1 MARFAGFIVAALLVA
16 ACAGPQPS
24 FYAPKDGRDGYV
36 EEELPKGLYIVS
48 FQGNSVT
55 SRKRAEDYALYRAA
69 ELTIEMGAEAF
80 VVHDKLTE
88 QLTRVTRDVTYGPWG
103 YPGYR
108 HRTYGYRSP
117 RVIKRESTTFLAQ
130 LTIEPYSGPAPSEGF
145 QRHAARAVLDRLAA
159 EILRPPQEAAQ

>member
-16 ACAGPQPS
+16 ACAGLEPS
-24 FYAPKDGRDGYV
+24 FYAPKEGRDGYT
-36 EEELPKGLYIVS
+36 EEALPKGLYVVS

-69 ELTIEMGAEAF
+69 ELTLEMGAEAF

-88 QLTRVTRDVTYGPWG
+88 RLTKVTRDVSYGPWG

-108 HRTYGYRSP
+108 YRHYRYPSP
-117 RVIKRESTTFLAQ
+117 RVVKRESTTFLAQ
-130 LTIEPYSGPAPSEGF
+130 LTIEPYSGATPGEGF
-145 QRHAARAVLDRLAA
+145 QRYRARAVLDRLAA
-159 EILRPPQEAAQ
+159 KILRPPQEAAQ